1 MLVFSVLAIER
12 STTKNETDEHNL
24 HQKNMFNLFSKNP
37 IKALE
42 KEHQRL
48 LVQARDLQRAGDIQA
63 FAAKT
68 AEAETLYEEIQRKKL
83 LTSRKIVEHFSRAW
97 PSHAS
102 MKTVASARHQTN
114 AAKYSASALK
124 VLVSVHET
132 SSSIRCAQKKRLF
145 EL

>member
-68 AEAETLYEEIQRKKL
+68 AEAETLYEEIQ
-83 LTSRKIVEHFSRAW
+83 
-97 PSHAS
+97 
-102 MKTVASARHQTN
+102 
-114 AAKYSASALK
+114 
-124 VLVSVHET
+124 
-132 SSSIRCAQKKRLF
+132 QKKAKSRVNENGCVCSTSDQRREVLSERSQSF
-145 EL
+145 GKRS